1 MIIRWSRIIDTIAAY
16 FIRKSETR
24 PDDLAP
30 EAEHDRRV
38 TVIFHGGKIH
48 KIN

>member
-1 MIIRWSRIIDTIAAY
+1 MIIRWSRIIDFLAAY

-24 PDDLAP
+24 PEKTDK
-30 EAEHDRRV
+30 RV